1 MNKTKIIVD
10 STFDMTEKT
19 RKRVTVV
26 PLTVRFET
34 EEYTDGVTITK
45 QEFYEKLIEN
55 DILPTTSQA
64 TPFDFMETLESE
76 TADGS
81 DIVLITLSSKLSGTY
96 RSAMIASDDYEGKVY
111 LVDSTTTT
119 IGGGILAQRA
129 VELLDEGKTAKEI
142 AEILEKEKEKI
153 RVIALLDTLEYLKKG
168 GRISKTA
175 ALVGGL
181 ISIKPVIEIRD
192 GEIGILGKARGSK
205 AGNNLLNEKIQEGS
219 GIDFNKPILLGYT
232 GLGDALL
239 QKYMKDS
246 ENIWKDNV
254 SELEYT
260 QIGSVVG
267 THAGPGAIAAAYF
280 EK

>member
-1 MNKTKIIVD
+1 M
-10 STFDMTEKT
+10 
-19 RKRVTVV
+19 
-26 PLTVRFET
+26 
-34 EEYTDGVTITK
+34 
-45 QEFYEKLIEN
+45 
-55 DILPTTSQA
+55 
-64 TPFDFMETLESE
+64 
-76 TADGS
+76 
-81 DIVLITLSSKLSGTY
+81 ITLSSKLSGTY
-96 RSAMIASDDYEGKVY
+96 QSAMIASNDYEGKVY

-119 IGGGILAQRA
+119 IGGGILVQRA

-142 AEILEKEKEKI
+142 AEILETEKEKI

-232 GLGDALL
+232 GLSDALL

-267 THAGPGAIAAAYF
+267 THAGPGSIAAAYF